1 MFQSSSKEDRAVT
14 LNIKIPWDKYT
25 ARGYFV
31 SLLVLLLFYFL
42 SPFMQMDKPQPIRER
57 VTIPIQLLN
66 FGSGDGTGLRSGN
79 LTKEGAKAKGETPK
93 VNIQDAEQTPKDAK
107 VQKSTPKV
115 DIADAGRFN
124 PVKKTTTET
133 KTQSDKGGTGQQNI
147 GAKNG
152 DAHEGSGLGK
162 TGTGKGAGDGF
173 GDINWGGGGN
183 RIVQHKELPK
193 FPKNVN
199 NSAQIVLRFKVLPDG
214 TVSSIVPTQKG
225 DPALELA
232 AVNALKKWRF
242 NPLKDDSPIM
252 IGTIPITFIL
262 R

>member
-1 MFQSSSKEDRAVT
+1 MFQSSTKEDRAVS
-14 LNIKIPWDKYT
+14 LNIKIPWDKFT
-25 ARGYFV
+25 ARGYLI
-31 SLLVLLLFYFL
+31 SLLVLVIFYFI
-42 SPFMQMDKPQPIRER
+42 SPLIQFDKPSPIRER
-57 VTIPIQLLN
+57 VSIPIQLLN
-66 FGSGDGTGLRSGN
+66 FGSGDGTGLRAGN

-93 VNIQDAEQTPKDAK
+93 VNIQDAEKTPKEAK
-107 VQKSTPKV
+107 VQKNVAKV
-115 DIADAGRFN
+115 DIADAGKFN
-124 PVKKTTTET
+124 AVKKVTVDT
-133 KTQSDKGGTGQQNI
+133 KTPSEKGGTGAQNI
-147 GAKNG
+147 GSKNG

-162 TGTGKGAGDGF
+162 IGSGKGAGDGF

-183 RIVQHKELPK
+183 RVVQHKELPK

-214 TVSSIVPTQKG
+214 TVTGIVPTQKG

-252 IGTIPITFIL
+252 IGSIPITFIL

>member
-1 MFQSSSKEDRAVT
+1 MFQSSLKEENGIS

-25 ARGYFV
+25 ARGFFT
-31 SLLVLLLFYFL
+31 SLLVLLLFYFM
-42 SPFMQMDKPQPIRER
+42 SPFMQMDKPLPIRER
-57 VTIPIQLLN
+57 TSIPIQLLN

-79 LTKEGAKAKGETPK
+79 LTKEGAKAKGENPK
-93 VNIQDAEQTPKDAK
+93 INIQDAEQTPKDAK
-107 VQKSTPKV
+107 VQKSTPKI

-124 PVKKTTTET
+124 PVKKPTTET
-133 KTQSDKGGTGQQNI
+133 KTLSEKGGTGQQNI

-152 DAHEGSGLGK
+152 DAHEGTGTGK
-162 TGTGKGAGDGF
+162 TGTGKGSGDGF

-183 RIVQHKELPK
+183 RIANKKVLPV

-199 NSAQIVLRFKVLPDG
+199 HSAQIVLRFKVLPDG
-214 TVSSIVPTQKG
+214 TVTGIVPTQKG

-232 AVNALKKWRF
+232 AVNALKQWRF